1 MTTPKMA
8 MAIWPGHALT
18 YCVHE
23 CMKSLAEQQF
33 LQKCDE
39 TYLCSLGVQMDSD
52 ITRRKEKKKM

>member
-1 MTTPKMA
+1 MA